1 MYLFLVCDWSGN
13 WLLLFNIQKCK
24 NIQFGNVKFEYDYE
38 MRDSKGNIRH
48 LIQGLGIHFRKIL
61 NLINKF
67 LNLWEKLTKYSD

>member
-1 MYLFLVCDWSGN
+1 MYLFLVCDWSVN

-48 LIQGLGIHFRKIL
+48 LIQGFGYTF
-61 NLINKF
+61 
-67 LNLWEKLTKYSD
+67 